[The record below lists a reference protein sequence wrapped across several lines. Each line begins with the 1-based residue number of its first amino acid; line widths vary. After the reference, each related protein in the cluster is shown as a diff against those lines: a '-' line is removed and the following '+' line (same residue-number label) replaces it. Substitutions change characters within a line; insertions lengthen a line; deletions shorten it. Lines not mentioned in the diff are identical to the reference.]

1 MKSTRYIIAVGIAL
15 LSGIFTMARTQ
26 DPSKVESA
34 QTISFKVKGN
44 CEMCKSRIEKA
55 AKVNGVDTAI
65 WDQKT
70 KVLSLV
76 YYPSVVTSDAVQKK
90 IAAAGHDTEKFRAD
104 DKAYNALPACCHY
117 R

>member
-1 MKSTRYIIAVGIAL
+1 MKSTRYIIAIGIAF
-15 LSGIFTMARTQ
+15 LSGMFTLAQTQ
-26 DPSKVESA
+26 DPSKAEAA
-34 QTISFKVKGN
+34 QTITFKVKGN

-55 AKVNGVDTAI
+55 AKVNGVGKAI

-70 KVLSLV
+70 KDLSLV
-76 YYPSVVTSDAVQKK
+76 YYPSVVTVDAVQKK